1 MKKIMICFVVLFM
14 FFSTGFM
21 KRQESTNLVS
31 AKEDYEVTMKR
42 DILCLMMAYPEYIKD
57 VRVENDKIYLV
68 MNSGNKVIYDDKRE
82 KKFDEKVNNP
92 DIQDMMEQLYPL
104 SDINNLMDSDYN
116 PGRVRIYPLLKEV
129 YGSSKSSV
137 EKNLVN
143 VRAGNKQ
150 CLFNKNNNAANSLKK
165 VMEEINSLSKAQ
177 GNIYSIVFPVNG
189 TFNYRVIAGTNR
201 LSPHSFGTAIDLKSD
216 KRDYWKW
223 ASREQ
228 GQKRLE
234 SYPREVVE
242 IFEKNN
248 FIWGGKWGKF
258 DILHFEYRPE
268 LILKSRYFGNKKINE
283 ENWYEGAPF
292 EDNEVKKYITLIDKT
307 FSGE

>member
-1 MKKIMICFVVLFM
+1 MKMQK
-14 FFSTGFM
+14 
-21 KRQESTNLVS
+21 STNLVS
-31 AKEDYEVTMKR
+31 DKEDYEITMKR

-57 VRVENDKIYLV
+57 VRVENDKVYLV
-68 MNSGNKVIYDDKRE
+68 MNSGNKIMYDDKRE

-104 SDINNLMDSDYN
+104 SDIKNLMDSDYN
-116 PGRVRIYPLLKEV
+116 PGRIRTYPLLKEV
-129 YGSSKSSV
+129 YGYSKSSV

-143 VRAGNKQ
+143 VRAGSKY

-165 VMEEINSLSKAQ
+165 VMEELNSLSKAQ

-268 LILKSRYFGNKKINE
+268 LILKSRYFGSKKTNE
-283 ENWYEGAPF
+283 KNWYEGAPF
-292 EDNEVKKYITLIDKT
+292 EDNEVKKYITLIDKA
-307 FSGE
+307 FNIE